1 MKLNELRDLIV
12 TSSRVAAITDLLRK
26 KTVHSIALDGLVG
39 SSVTLLL
46 SRLPKDNQPYIVVGN
61 DLDEAGYL
69 YNDLLQIAGEEAVLL
84 FPSGYKRDIKYG
96 QEDAPSQILRAEVL
110 SRWGDGK
117 VQWVVTYPEALAE
130 KVASRNRVAAQT
142 IQFTTGGTA
151 DMVETEKKLREYGF
165 TEVDYV
171 YEPGQ
176 FSVRGSILDIFSFS
190 NEMPFRI
197 DFFGDEIDSIR
208 TFNIETQL
216 SEERLDSICVVNNL
230 SGRTADA
237 MSLLNFAGEGVT
249 LITHDRDW
257 LFTRINAIAAEK
269 ISQSALLA
277 KECDV
282 NAMKNVVDP
291 VSFIETAKT
300 LKNINFAITNTGD
313 FDARLTFS
321 TSPQGVLH
329 KNFDLISQL
338 FTDYE
343 AQGYKIYILSDNE
356 PQFDRLRAIFEERGD
371 KIAFTPVLKT
381 VHEGFVDND
390 LKICIFTDHQIFER
404 FHKYTLKSDRVRSGK
419 LALSLKELAQIEVGD
434 YIVHVDHGVG
444 KFGGLVRTAVNGK
457 MQEMIKLTYLND
469 DKIFVSIHSLHKLAK
484 YRGKEGV
491 EPRLNKLGTGAWNK
505 IKEKTKSKLKD
516 IARDLIKLYAA
527 RKQEQGFAYSPDG
540 YLQHELE
547 ASFIYEDT
555 PDQLKASNE
564 VKADMESSKPMDR
577 LVCGDVGFGKTEV
590 AIRAAFKA
598 ATDGKQ
604 TAVLVPTTVLAYQ
617 HYNTFSE
624 RLKDFPVRVD
634 YLSRARKPK
643 DVKQILENLAE
654 GKIDIII
661 GTHKLIG
668 KSVKFKDLGLLIV
681 DEEQKFGVA
690 VKEKLKQLKVNVD
703 TLTMSAT
710 PIPRTL
716 QFSLMAARDLSVI
729 STPPPNRYPIQ
740 TAVVAIDNDIL
751 REAVNFELA
760 RGGQVFIVS
769 NRIEQLFNLQNR
781 IKSMVPDA
789 RTVIGHGQ
797 MPPETLEKTILD
809 FTSHKYDV
817 LIATTIIES
826 GLDMPNVNTIIIHN
840 AQNFGLSELHQL
852 RGRVGRSNRKAFC
865 YLMVPPEEVLTAVAK
880 RRLQAIE
887 SFSDLGSGIHIAMQ
901 DLDIRGAG
909 NLLGAEQSGFIADL
923 GYETYQKI
931 LREAVVELKNEEF
944 AETFA
949 DEEAE
954 SKTFTNDC
962 TIDSDLEI
970 LFPATYV
977 PQESERIL
985 LYQELDNMEKEEDVK
1000 AFCKRLEDRFGKI
1013 PTQAMELIL
1022 IVPLRKLAKSLGI
1035 EKIVLKQGKMIL
1047 FLVSKENKAYY
1058 NSAEFGK
1065 LLTYMQENM
1074 RRCVI
1079 KEVNDRP
1086 CLNIANVPTVHDA
1099 LDVLTIASQAKEAP
1113 KG

>member
-1 MKLNELRDLIV
+1 MKLNELRDLVV

-390 LKICIFTDHQIFER
+390 LKI
-404 FHKYTLKSDRVRSGK
+404 
-419 LALSLKELAQIEVGD
+419 
-434 YIVHVDHGVG
+434 
-444 KFGGLVRTAVNGK
+444 
-457 MQEMIKLTYLND
+457 
-469 DKIFVSIHSLHKLAK
+469 
-484 YRGKEGV
+484 
-491 EPRLNKLGTGAWNK
+491 
-505 IKEKTKSKLKD
+505 
-516 IARDLIKLYAA
+516 
-527 RKQEQGFAYSPDG
+527 
-540 YLQHELE
+540 
-547 ASFIYEDT
+547 
-555 PDQLKASNE
+555 
-564 VKADMESSKPMDR
+564 
-577 LVCGDVGFGKTEV
+577 
-590 AIRAAFKA
+590 
-598 ATDGKQ
+598 
-604 TAVLVPTTVLAYQ
+604 
-617 HYNTFSE
+617 
-624 RLKDFPVRVD
+624 
-634 YLSRARKPK
+634 
-643 DVKQILENLAE
+643 
-654 GKIDIII
+654 
-661 GTHKLIG
+661 
-668 KSVKFKDLGLLIV
+668 
-681 DEEQKFGVA
+681 
-690 VKEKLKQLKVNVD
+690 
-703 TLTMSAT
+703 
-710 PIPRTL
+710 
-716 QFSLMAARDLSVI
+716 
-729 STPPPNRYPIQ
+729 
-740 TAVVAIDNDIL
+740 
-751 REAVNFELA
+751 
-760 RGGQVFIVS
+760 
-769 NRIEQLFNLQNR
+769 
-781 IKSMVPDA
+781 
-789 RTVIGHGQ
+789 
-797 MPPETLEKTILD
+797 
-809 FTSHKYDV
+809 
-817 LIATTIIES
+817 
-826 GLDMPNVNTIIIHN
+826 
-840 AQNFGLSELHQL
+840 
-852 RGRVGRSNRKAFC
+852 
-865 YLMVPPEEVLTAVAK
+865 
-880 RRLQAIE
+880 
-887 SFSDLGSGIHIAMQ
+887 
-901 DLDIRGAG
+901 
-909 NLLGAEQSGFIADL
+909 
-923 GYETYQKI
+923 
-931 LREAVVELKNEEF
+931 
-944 AETFA
+944 
-949 DEEAE
+949 
-954 SKTFTNDC
+954 
-962 TIDSDLEI
+962 
-970 LFPATYV
+970 
-977 PQESERIL
+977 
-985 LYQELDNMEKEEDVK
+985 
-1000 AFCKRLEDRFGKI
+1000 
-1013 PTQAMELIL
+1013 
-1022 IVPLRKLAKSLGI
+1022 
-1035 EKIVLKQGKMIL
+1035 
-1047 FLVSKENKAYY
+1047 
-1058 NSAEFGK
+1058 
-1065 LLTYMQENM
+1065 
-1074 RRCVI
+1074 
-1079 KEVNDRP
+1079 
-1086 CLNIANVPTVHDA
+1086 
-1099 LDVLTIASQAKEAP
+1099 
-1113 KG
+1113 